1 MFCDSFAW
9 SFVFISLP
17 FYIQVLSTAD
27 GAATLRWTGWIVGIT
42 SLVSVL
48 TNPVWGRL
56 ASRGDPKV
64 CYVLVEALQGIG
76 FFGLALARTL
86 LELFLARFVLG
97 FMGSS
102 STFAFMAAGRSGDA
116 AEVRRQVAW
125 VQAAMMVGG
134 VIGPLAGAVAAT
146 RFGFRASFVIGGLV
160 LLGSSGLVYVFVS
173 IPPAPDGSRAD
184 GRQLRARDVVVAT
197 AIVLAGSIHL
207 FFLAPVL
214 PQVLAS
220 LGVAAADTIEAGG
233 ILIFASS
240 VAAALGSL
248 GAPHLGRLA
257 SERRLVAALLVG
269 SSALLAGLGAV
280 GSVWAYTAVRF
291 LQVLCI
297 APVFPLVVARVAQ
310 HAGGDVIGIVNS
322 ARIAASFVGPVV
334 VTSVLAVASPA
345 VVYALLAVIGV
356 ACLPLVALRGPADR
370 GRGAEG
376 AGAGT

>member
-9 SFVFISLP
+9 SFVFVSLP
-17 FYIQVLSTAD
+17 FYIQVLSIGDPA
-27 GAATLRWTGWIVGIT
+27 GTLRWSGWIVGIT

-48 TNPVWGRL
+48 TNPFWGRL
-56 ASRGDPKV
+56 AGRGNPKV
-64 CYVLVEALQGIG
+64 CYVLVEALQGLS

-116 AEVRRQVAW
+116 AEIRRQVAW

-134 VIGPLAGAVAAT
+134 VLGPLAGAVTAA
-146 RFGFRASFVIGGLV
+146 RFGFRASFVIGALV
-160 LLGSSGLVYVFVS
+160 LLGSSGLVYAFVS
-173 IPPAPDGSRAD
+173 IPPAPAAARAHE
-184 GRQLRARDVVVAT
+184 RQLRPGDVAVAT
-197 AIVLAGSIHL
+197 VVVLAGSIQL

-214 PQVLAS
+214 PQVLAG
-220 LGVAAADTIEAGG
+220 LGVAAADTLEAGG

-240 VAAALGSL
+240 AAAALGAL
-248 GAPHLGRLA
+248 GAPHIGRLA
-257 SERRLVAALLVG
+257 GERRLLAALLLG
-269 SSALLAGLGAV
+269 SSALLAGLGAA

-334 VTSVLAVASPA
+334 VTSVLAVAPPSA
-345 VVYALLAVIGV
+345 VYLLLAIMGV
-356 ACLPLVALRGPADR
+356 ACLPLVARPGPADR
-370 GRGAEG
+370 ARGAGEPG
-376 AGAGT
+376 PGG

>member
-1 MFCDSFAW
+1 
-9 SFVFISLP
+9 
-17 FYIQVLSTAD
+17 
-27 GAATLRWTGWIVGIT
+27 
-42 SLVSVL
+42 
-48 TNPVWGRL
+48 
-56 ASRGDPKV
+56 
-64 CYVLVEALQGIG
+64 
-76 FFGLALARTL
+76 
-86 LELFLARFVLG
+86 
-97 FMGSS
+97 
-102 STFAFMAAGRSGDA
+102 
-116 AEVRRQVAW
+116 
-125 VQAAMMVGG
+125 MMVGG

-146 RFGFRASFVIGGLV
+146 RFGFRASFVIGGFV
-160 LLGSSGLVYVFVS
+160 LLGSSGLVYAFVS
-173 IPPAPDGSRAD
+173 IPPTPDDSRAD

-214 PQVLAS
+214 PQVLAG

-257 SERRLVAALLVG
+257 SERRLVAALLLG

-345 VVYALLAVIGV
+345 VVYALLGVIGV

-370 GRGAEG
+370 ARRAEG
-376 AGAGT
+376 AGSGT

>member
-9 SFVFISLP
+9 SFVFVSLP
-17 FYIQVLSTAD
+17 FYIQVLSTVDAV
-27 GAATLRWTGWIVGIT
+27 ATLRWSGWIVGIT

-56 ASRGDPKV
+56 ASRGNPRV

-86 LELFLARFVLG
+86 LELFLARLILG
-97 FMGSS
+97 CMGSS

-116 AEVRRQVAW
+116 AAVRRQVAW

-146 RFGFRASFVIGGLV
+146 RFGFRASFVIGALV
-160 LLGSSGLVYVFVS
+160 LLGSAGLVYAFVT
-173 IPPAPDGSRAD
+173 IPPAPDGSPSD
-184 GRQLRARDVVVAT
+184 GRQLRPRDILVAT
-197 AIVLAGSIHL
+197 AVVLAGSIHL

-214 PQVLAS
+214 PQVLAG
-220 LGVAAADTIEAGG
+220 LGVAAADTLEAGG
-233 ILIFASS
+233 VLIFASS
-240 VAAALGSL
+240 VAAALGAL

-257 SERRLVAALLVG
+257 SERRLVAALLLG
-269 SSALLAGLGAV
+269 SSVLLAGLGAV
-280 GSVWAYTAVRF
+280 ASVWAYTAVRF

-334 VTSVLAVASPA
+334 VTSVLAVAPPA
-345 VVYALLAVIGV
+345 AVYALLAVIGV
-356 ACLPLVALRGPADR
+356 ACLPLVVLPGPADR
-370 GRGAEG
+370 LPGATG
-376 AGAGT
+376 ARSRA